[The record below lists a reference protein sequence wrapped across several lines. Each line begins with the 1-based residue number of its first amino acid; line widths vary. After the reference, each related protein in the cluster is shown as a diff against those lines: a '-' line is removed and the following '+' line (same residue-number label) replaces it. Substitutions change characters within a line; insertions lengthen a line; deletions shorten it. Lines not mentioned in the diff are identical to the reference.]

1 MARPI
6 PYDYR
11 KLIVKL
17 RQSGKTYSSIAS
29 ELGYSLKSIKRI
41 WYAYQE
47 RGEEALSTNY
57 QNSGRKSPYPPS
69 LHEQINTVKDG
80 DQGAPY
86 VRSRLL
92 SQNIVQPI
100 PHERTIQRWWRDKGI
115 ERPKGNPKRR
125 SNWTDEP
132 GHTYQIDGKGY
143 ITLKDSSQ
151 VSWIK
156 VADEATGS
164 DLVTTLFPSENSR
177 SD

>member
-11 KLIVKL
+11 KQIVLL
-17 RQSGKTYSSIAS
+17 RQSGKTYSSIAN

-41 WYAYQE
+41 WYAYQKC
-47 RGEEALSTNY
+47 GEAGLCTRY
-57 QNSGRKSPYPPS
+57 QNSGRKSSYS
-69 LHEQINTVKDG
+69 SSIHEQIISVKDG

-92 SQNIVQPI
+92 SQNVSQRI
-100 PHERTIQRWWRDKGI
+100 PHERTIQRWWKAKGT
-115 ERPKGNPKRR
+115 ERPKGTPKRK
-125 SNWTDEP
+125 SNWTDKP
-132 GHTYQIDGKGY
+132 GHTFQIDGKGY
-143 ITLKDSSQ
+143 ITLKNGVQ

-164 DLVTTLFPSENSR
+164 DLQTTLFPPKDS
-177 SD
+177 